1 MAGYINSNR
10 REVIYWAAAMQQ
22 YFNNQKE
29 HYSKKSLTWLNSIT
43 ISLDNFLQVELKGAE
58 QNEMRAI
65 LNLIKRVTP
74 KLIVDSLVTED
85 TQAIKVNRDMVFD
98 FAEYALEYCVN
109 CKENPAECKLRK
121 LALGLGVPPYVE
133 SGPCQYWRKEI

>member
-1 MAGYINSNR
+1 MAKYINANR

-29 HYSKKSLTWLNSIT
+29 HYSKKSLSWLNST
-43 ISLDNFLQVELKGAE
+43 LISLDNFIQSELKGAE
-58 QNEMRAI
+58 ISEMRAI
-65 LNLIKRVTP
+65 FNLIKRVTP
-74 KLIVDSLVTED
+74 RLIVDSLAKD
-85 TQAIKVNRDMVFD
+85 KNQAIQVDRDVVLD

-109 CKENPAECKLRK
+109 CSENPAECKLRQ

-133 SGPCQYWRKEI
+133 SGPCQYWRKE